1 MGFRSKVA
9 RKQPGL
15 LWTNVPPSVHTM
27 NGHLPFIILGGQPAS
42 TLHADQGFGAREKAG
57 RAYFGGNAPRIR
69 FRYRTRSLSI
79 GPLPC
84 GFSVKNLPRHWSQT
98 PIYIYIYHLIPSI
111 NHPSNLPLP
120 RPIFS
125 CSNKP
130 RPENHFPFHLHSN
143 IYIYSK
149 KTRCIIYKT
158 ERSMRKCG
166 PFKLP
171 IQNTY
176 KYPARSQIADKRN

>member
-1 MGFRSKVA
+1 
-9 RKQPGL
+9 
-15 LWTNVPPSVHTM
+15 M

-98 PIYIYIYHLIPSI
+98 PIYIYIY
-111 NHPSNLPLP
+111 
-120 RPIFS
+120 
-125 CSNKP
+125 
-130 RPENHFPFHLHSN
+130 
-143 IYIYSK
+143 
-149 KTRCIIYKT
+149 T
-158 ERSMRKCG
+158 
-166 PFKLP
+166 
-171 IQNTY
+171 
-176 KYPARSQIADKRN
+176 

>member
-1 MGFRSKVA
+1 
-9 RKQPGL
+9 
-15 LWTNVPPSVHTM
+15 M

-98 PIYIYIYHLIPSI
+98 PIYIYLIPSI
-111 NHPSNLPLP
+111 NHPSNLPLF

-149 KTRCIIYKT
+149 KTRYIVYKM

-166 PFKLP
+166 SFNYQSKIHTNTQRNILDLATNVIKLRSASF
-171 IQNTY
+171 TY
-176 KYPARSQIADKRN
+176 RSTQSHT

>member
-1 MGFRSKVA
+1 
-9 RKQPGL
+9 
-15 LWTNVPPSVHTM
+15 M

-98 PIYIYIYHLIPSI
+98 PIYIYIYILNPLDKPSFQPTSLSTDFFMLYTSSGKSLSI
-111 NHPSNLPLP
+111 SPT
-120 RPIFS
+120 F
-125 CSNKP
+125 
-130 RPENHFPFHLHSN
+130 EY

-149 KTRCIIYKT
+149 KTRYIVYKM

-166 PFKLP
+166 PFNYQSKIHTNTQRNILDLATNVIKLRSTSF
-171 IQNTY
+171 TY
-176 KYPARSQIADKRN
+176 RSTQSHT

>member
-143 IYIYSK
+143 IYIYIPRKLDVSFIK
-149 KTRCIIYKT
+149 RKDRCASVDHSNYQSKTRT
-158 ERSMRKCG
+158 N
-166 PFKLP
+166 
-171 IQNTY
+171 IQLDL
-176 KYPARSQIADKRN
+176 ADKRN

>member
-1 MGFRSKVA
+1 M
-9 RKQPGL
+9 
-15 LWTNVPPSVHTM
+15 NVPPSVHTM

-98 PIYIYIYHLIPSI
+98 SIYVYIYTPLNPLDKPSFQPTSPLDRFFHVPINLVRKITFHFTYIRIYIPRRKLDTSWKDRCASVDRPTINPKYI
-111 NHPSNLPLP
+111 
-120 RPIFS
+120 
-125 CSNKP
+125 
-130 RPENHFPFHLHSN
+130 
-143 IYIYSK
+143 
-149 KTRCIIYKT
+149 
-158 ERSMRKCG
+158 
-166 PFKLP
+166 
-171 IQNTY
+171 
-176 KYPARSQIADKRN
+176 QISRN

>member
-1 MGFRSKVA
+1 
-9 RKQPGL
+9 
-15 LWTNVPPSVHTM
+15 M

-98 PIYIYIYHLIPSI
+98 PIYIYIYLIPSI
-111 NHPSNLPLP
+111 NHPSNLPLF

-149 KTRCIIYKT
+149 KTRYIVYKM

-166 PFKLP
+166 PFNYQSKIHTNTQRNILDLATNVIKLRSTSF
-171 IQNTY
+171 TY
-176 KYPARSQIADKRN
+176 RSTQSHT